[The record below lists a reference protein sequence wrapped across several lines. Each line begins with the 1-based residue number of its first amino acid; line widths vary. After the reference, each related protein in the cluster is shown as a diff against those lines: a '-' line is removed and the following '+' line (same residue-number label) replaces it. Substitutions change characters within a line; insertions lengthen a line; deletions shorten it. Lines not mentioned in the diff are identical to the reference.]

1 MKRILILLLAGL
13 IAVLLQATL
22 FTWLPLGR
30 FKPDLLLIVVLY
42 IGFFLP
48 PTEGGVLS
56 FLLGYLADLFSG
68 PVMGLFT
75 FTRVVAWFLA
85 KLASGV
91 LHVKSTP
98 AQTIFVG
105 IYSGIDALV
114 LVGALR
120 LFGGPDYRAPEL
132 GTGVLWQALLN
143 ALAAPFVITALARA
157 ERRFE
162 SGFPRKRLDFMS

>member
-13 IAVLLQATL
+13 IAVVVQVTI

-30 FKPDLLLIVVLY
+30 FKPDLVLIVVLY

-48 PTEGGVLS
+48 PTEGGVLA
-56 FLLGYLADLFSG
+56 FLLGYLEDLFAGS
-68 PVMGLFT
+68 VLGLFT
-75 FTRVVAWFLA
+75 FARVVAWFLA

-98 AQTIFVG
+98 AQTIFVA

-120 LFGGPDYRAPEL
+120 FFGGPDYPAPEIDS
-132 GTGVLWQALLN
+132 GVLWQALLN

>member
-1 MKRILILLLAGL
+1 MKRILMLILAGL
-13 IAVLLQATL
+13 VAVLVQATI
-22 FTWLPLGR
+22 FSYLPGGR
-30 FKPDLLLIVVLY
+30 IKPDLLLIVVLY
-42 IGFFLP
+42 VGFFLP

-75 FTRVVAWFLA
+75 FTRVVAWFLS

-98 AQTIFVG
+98 AQTIFVAV
-105 IYSGIDALV
+105 YSGIDALV

-120 LFGGPDYRAPEL
+120 LFGGPDYPAPEL
-132 GTGVLWQALLN
+132 DTGVLWRALLN
-143 ALAAPFVITALARA
+143 AIAAPFVITGLSRLD
-157 ERRFE
+157 RRFE
-162 SGFPRKRLDFMS
+162 SGFPRKRLDFMP

>member
-13 IAVLLQATL
+13 LAVLIQVTI
-22 FTWLPLGR
+22 FTWLPFGGL
-30 FKPDLLLIVVLY
+30 KPDLVLIVVLY
-42 IGFFLP
+42 VGFFLP

-75 FTRVVAWFLA
+75 FTRVVAWFVA

-91 LHVKSTP
+91 LHVKSTA
-98 AQTIFVG
+98 AQTIFVAV
-105 IYSGIDALV
+105 YSVLDAWV

-120 LFGGPDYRAPEL
+120 LFGGPGYPAPEP
-132 GTGVLWQALLN
+132 GMEVLWQALLN
-143 ALAAPFVITALARA
+143 AVAAPFVITALARA

-162 SGFPRKRLDFMS
+162 SGHPRRRLDFMT